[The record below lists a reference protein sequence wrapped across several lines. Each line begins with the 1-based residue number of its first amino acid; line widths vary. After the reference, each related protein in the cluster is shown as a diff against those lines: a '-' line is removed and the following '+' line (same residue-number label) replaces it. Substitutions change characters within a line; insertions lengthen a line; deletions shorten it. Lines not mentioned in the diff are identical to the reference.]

1 MGDVNPGQRK
11 LKSLYRMPYHI
22 LHTAQGYYVM
32 DENGHKFSKEPL
44 SKMMAERQMKAL
56 NIAHARKMG
65 YTTSLPV
72 KKL

>member
-1 MGDVNPGQRK
+1 MCAAEGC
-11 LKSLYRMPYHI
+11 
-22 LHTAQGYYVM
+22 YVM
-32 DENGHKFSKEPL
+32 DDKGHKFSKEPL

-65 YTTSLPV
+65 YMIPLKRLPL

>member
-1 MGDVNPGQRK
+1 
-11 LKSLYRMPYHI
+11 
-22 LHTAQGYYVM
+22 M

>member
-1 MGDVNPGQRK
+1 
-11 LKSLYRMPYHI
+11 MPYH
-22 LHTAQGYYVM
+22 LMCAAEGCYVM
-32 DENGHKFSKEPL
+32 DDKGHKFSKEPL

-65 YTTSLPV
+65 YMIPLKRLPL